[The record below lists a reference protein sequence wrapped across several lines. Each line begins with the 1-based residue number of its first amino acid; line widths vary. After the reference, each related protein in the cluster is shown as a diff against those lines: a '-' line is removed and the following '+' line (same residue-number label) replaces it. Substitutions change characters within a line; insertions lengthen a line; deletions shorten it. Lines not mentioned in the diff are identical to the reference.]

1 MLIKASVSNA
11 IITANIIASDGDMC
25 VAVHVGPLYCVHNCG
40 IAPGS
45 LLLIQDGSP
54 PFVVGVLGEFK
65 SYALLAVD
73 IDVLKCSKSETDKK
87 KAFSVVSRFTVA
99 DAGPNLTA
107 IWTRNMKPESL
118 RTLLESEYPGKVLIC
133 EPSKV
138 DIKRFYVVEIGE
150 KSA

>member
-73 IDVLKCSKSETDKK
+73 IDVLKRSKTG
-87 KAFSVVSRFTVA
+87 SVVANFSTA